1 MMLFVNINGSLNGVF
16 GSISRLIRYFRV
28 FCLIADICSNYF
40 LIQDLLKL
48 ERLQEELAERYG
60 NEPTFAQWAAAA
72 GVNQRTLRKRLNYGT
87 FCKDKMI
94 KSNIRLVISIAKNYQ
109 GAGMNLQD
117 LVQVLFHCC
126 TPAELIVNGN

>member
-1 MMLFVNINGSLNGVF
+1 MSYIPCFLL
-16 GSISRLIRYFRV
+16 IS
-28 FCLIADICSNYF
+28 DICFNYF

-87 FCKDKMI
+87 LCKDKMI

-117 LVQVLFHCC
+117 LVQVLFCC
-126 TPAELIVNGN
+126 WTPGKMLMDGNRNYVLL